1 MIPFNRRVQA
11 FINLGNLLAELSG
24 EEKEVLFR
32 RAENQNNWFTRA
44 SCEKAFSGLI
54 HMLDSTRLE
63 DWLSAYDFSKIGN
76 SKDVGVLMAGNIP
89 AVGFHDLMSVL
100 LAGHGISAKLSS
112 ADSVLM
118 NWLIEKLTEIEPA
131 WKDFIQVSEMLKG
144 KDAYIATGSDNSS
157 RYFQYYFGKY
167 PSLIRQNR
175 TSVGIL
181 KGDESE
187 EEILAL
193 GEDVFTYFGLGCR
206 NVSKVFLPDE
216 NLVQGILSIW
226 ESFSGIAD
234 HHKYHNNYEYN
245 KSIYLVNGE
254 PHLDNGFLI
263 MKKEEALVSPISVL
277 YYEIYNYLGEL
288 EDKLRAQQNKIQCV
302 VAKEE
307 TWPGA
312 VDFGKAQM
320 PGPKD
325 YADGVD
331 TMEFLLS
338 L

>member
-1 MIPFNRRVQA
+1 MVPFKNRVQA
-11 FINLGNLLAELSG
+11 FITLGKQLAELSG
-24 EEKEVLFR
+24 EEKEGLFR
-32 RAENQNNWFTRA
+32 RVENQNNWFTKK
-44 SCEKAFSGLI
+44 SCDQAISGLI
-54 HMLDSTRLE
+54 HMLESSRME
-63 DWLSAYDFSKIGN
+63 EWVSSYDFSQVKE

-118 NWLIEKLTEIEPA
+118 NWLIEKLIQIEPGFEG
-131 WKDFIQVSEMLKG
+131 FIQVSEMLKG

-157 RYFQYYFGKY
+157 RYFEYYFGKY

-175 TSVGIL
+175 TSVGIVR
-181 KGDESE
+181 GDESE
-187 EEILAL
+187 EEIKAL

-206 NVSKVFLPDE
+206 NVSKVFLSDE
-216 NLVQGILSIW
+216 KFSEVLLKNW
-226 ESFSGIAD
+226 ESFSAIAD

-245 KSIYLVNGE
+245 KSIFLVNGE

-277 YYEIYNYLGEL
+277 YYEVFKDLDDL
-288 EDKLRAQQNKIQCV
+288 ENKLSSHQNKIQCI
-302 VAKEE
+302 VAKKES
-307 TWPGA
+307 WPNA
-312 VDFGKAQM
+312 VEFGKAQM

-338 L
+338 I

>member
-1 MIPFNRRVQA
+1 MPFKNRVQA
-11 FINLGNLLAELSG
+11 FINLGNLLAELPI
-24 EEKEVLFR
+24 EEKEGLFR
-32 RAENQNNWFTRA
+32 RAENQNNWFTYS
-44 SCEKAFSGLI
+44 SCDKAFSGLI
-54 HMLDSTRLE
+54 HMLESSQLE
-63 DWLSAYDFSKIGN
+63 KWVSAYDFSKVQD

-89 AVGFHDLMSVL
+89 TVGFHDLMSVL

-112 ADSVLM
+112 ADSILM
-118 NWLIEKLTEIEPA
+118 NFLIEKLIEIEPNL
-131 WKDFIQVSEMLKG
+131 KNYIQVSEMLKG

-187 EEILAL
+187 EEIKAL

-216 NLVQGILSIW
+216 MYVEVLLSNW

-245 KSIYLVNGE
+245 KSIFLVNGE

-277 YYEIYNYLGEL
+277 YYETYNDKTDL
-288 EDKLRAQQNKIQCV
+288 EKKLEANKNKIQCI
-302 VAKEE
+302 VAKKDF
-307 TWPGA
+307 WPNA
-312 VDFGKAQM
+312 VEFGNAQL

-331 TMEFLLS
+331 TLEFLLS